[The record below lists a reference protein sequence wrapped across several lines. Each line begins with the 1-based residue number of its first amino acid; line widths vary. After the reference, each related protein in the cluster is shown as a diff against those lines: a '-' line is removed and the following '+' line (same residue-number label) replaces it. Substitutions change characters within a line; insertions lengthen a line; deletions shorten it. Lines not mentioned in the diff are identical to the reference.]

1 MTPSTI
7 GSSVSISGADGT
19 APRKAHEKSTEKK
32 GSIACG
38 RAQLSGQGE
47 RGGEASRLHCVCEGH
62 GHQVEAQVGQDVAQR
77 VYRRQRHDGQ
87 QHVPVNLLAA
97 SAERRP
103 SQRTQPRAPW
113 APL

>member
-1 MTPSTI
+1 
-7 GSSVSISGADGT
+7 
-19 APRKAHEKSTEKK
+19 
-32 GSIACG
+32 
-38 RAQLSGQGE
+38 
-47 RGGEASRLHCVCEGH
+47 
-62 GHQVEAQVGQDVAQR
+62 